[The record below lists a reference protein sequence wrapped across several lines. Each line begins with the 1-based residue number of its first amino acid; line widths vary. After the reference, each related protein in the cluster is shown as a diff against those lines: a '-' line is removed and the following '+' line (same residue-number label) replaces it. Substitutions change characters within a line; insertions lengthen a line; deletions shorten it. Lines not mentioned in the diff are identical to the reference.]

1 MACGVSLLLAASIQ
15 ILIIL
20 IFHIFL
26 TSIIPIHSSVLVLL
40 SISGLSPFI
49 ICTPYH
55 LSSFALL
62 PFGLSYHLSS
72 FALLPFGLS
81 YRSIIISLGSY
92 HNSSLVPI
100 ITTFSYHLVLH
111 TVGHEQLMQIH
122 HRNKVPFELQV
133 RHTVGRKQR
142 RRRKRHC
149 EGWPAHSFIEHR
161 AFVCFVLLWLKGNH
175 SWWN

>member
-1 MACGVSLLLAASIQ
+1 MVYLFYLPLLFRFLSFLSFIFFLQVSS
-15 ILIIL
+15 
-20 IFHIFL
+20 
-26 TSIIPIHSSVLVLL
+26 L
-40 SISGLSPFI
+40 SIVV
-49 ICTPYH
+49 C
-55 LSSFALL
+55 SSFSAFLA
-62 PFGLSYHLSS
+62 YHLSS